1 MSNRRRN
8 FRRKGLNIFE
18 KENKHFKIISIILLI
33 VLAIVLAVFSY
44 KLYISYKQK
53 KQVANEQQE
62 SKNQI
67 ESIFR
72 SADDAVNNANNY
84 KTNTILRFSITG
96 LIDPNGVEKYE
107 NVATQGANDKSA
119 NVAIQGVN
127 DQTKN
132 VTISNG
138 YDFFNDIANYLNN
151 SDFTI
156 ANYKIGQNRNEKI
169 EDVVKQTGIN
179 MLNITNNSD
188 EKIDNLYS
196 ALNDKGIQTIGNK
209 YEKEDNKTEED
220 DKTEKANKT
229 EEGNKTGE
237 DDKTE
242 KENKTEVGEENT
254 KSERVNIVNK
264 KGVNVAF
271 IGYTANDNKSR
282 NYITEE
288 NAKADLG
295 YAKKNASVI
304 IVMMDWKNSNDE
316 ATEEQKEQAKFLADN
331 GANLIIGNNQNNIQT
346 MEIIKGENDKDCFV
360 AYSLG
365 NLLSTTSIEKN
376 KTGII
381 LEIQILVDKDNNTSL
396 NSVDYVSTYILKDN
410 KQMKVM
416 NLKDAVSN
424 YEKESENGSGKNS
437 TNGNSKNGE
446 DNINENRSSSANNT
460 KENSN
465 ISSTNY
471 AKMKSALERV
481 KKIINNGNK

>member
-8 FRRKGLNIFE
+8 FRRKGLKIFE

-44 KLYISYKQK
+44 KSYLSYKQK

-72 SADDAVNNANNY
+72 SADDAVNSANNY

-107 NVATQGANDKSA
+107 IN
-119 NVAIQGVN
+119 
-127 DQTKN
+127 
-132 VTISNG
+132 NG

-169 EDVVKQTGIN
+169 EDVVKQTEIN
-179 MLNITNNSD
+179 VLNITNNSD

-209 YEKEDNKTEED
+209 YEKENNKTEEVNKTGEDNKTEEN
-220 DKTEKANKT
+220 NKN
-229 EEGNKTGE
+229 EEGK
-237 DDKTE
+237 
-242 KENKTEVGEENT
+242 ENT

-271 IGYTANDNKSR
+271 IGYTTNDNKSR
-282 NYITEE
+282 NYFTEE
-288 NAKADLG
+288 NAKADLE

-304 IVMMDWKNSNDE
+304 IVMMDWKNSNDK

-410 KQMKVM
+410 KQMNVL

>member
-33 VLAIVLAVFSY
+33 VLAVVLAVFSY
-44 KLYISYKQK
+44 KLYLSYKQK

-72 SADDAVNNANNY
+72 SADDAVNSANNY

-107 NVATQGANDKSA
+107 NVATQGVNDKSA
-119 NVAIQGVN
+119 NVEIQGVN
-127 DQTKN
+127 DNNANDTTKN
-132 VTISNG
+132 VTISNR

-179 MLNITNNSD
+179 VLNMTDNSD

-196 ALNDKGIQTIGNK
+196 ALNNKGIQTIGNK
-209 YEKEDNKTEED
+209 YEKGD
-220 DKTEKANKT
+220 
-229 EEGNKTGE
+229 
-237 DDKTE
+237 
-242 KENKTEVGEENT
+242 NKTEVGEENT
-254 KSERVNIVNK
+254 KRERVNIVNK

-282 NYITEE
+282 NYFTDE
-288 NAKADLG
+288 NAKADLE

-304 IVMMDWKNSNDE
+304 IAMMDWKNSNDD
-316 ATEEQKEQAKFLADN
+316 ATNEQKEQVKFLADN

-424 YEKESENGSGKNS
+424 YEKE
-437 TNGNSKNGE
+437 
-446 DNINENRSSSANNT
+446 
-460 KENSN
+460 NSN

-481 KKIINNGNK
+481 KKLINNGNK

>member
-33 VLAIVLAVFSY
+33 VLAIVLAIFSY
-44 KLYISYKQK
+44 KSYLSYKQK

-72 SADDAVNNANNY
+72 SADDAVNSVNNY

-107 NVATQGANDKSA
+107 IN
-119 NVAIQGVN
+119 
-127 DQTKN
+127 
-132 VTISNG
+132 NG

-169 EDVVKQTGIN
+169 EDVVKQTEIN
-179 MLNITNNSD
+179 VLNITNNSD

-209 YEKEDNKTEED
+209 YEKENNKTEEVNKTGEDNKTEEN
-220 DKTEKANKT
+220 NKN
-229 EEGNKTGE
+229 EEGK
-237 DDKTE
+237 
-242 KENKTEVGEENT
+242 ENT

-271 IGYTANDNKSR
+271 IGYTTNDNKSR
-282 NYITEE
+282 NYFTEE
-288 NAKADLG
+288 NAKADLE

-316 ATEEQKEQAKFLADN
+316 ATNEQKAQSKFLADN
-331 GANLIIGNNQNNIQT
+331 GANLIIGNNQNNVQT

-376 KTGII
+376 KTGVI

-416 NLKDAVSN
+416 NLKYAVSN
-424 YEKESENGSGKNS
+424 YEKE
-437 TNGNSKNGE
+437 
-446 DNINENRSSSANNT
+446 NI
-460 KENSN
+460 N

-481 KKIINNGNK
+481 KKLINNGNK

>member
-8 FRRKGLNIFE
+8 FRRKGLKIFE

-44 KLYISYKQK
+44 KSYLSYKQK

-72 SADDAVNNANNY
+72 SADDAVNSANNY
-84 KTNTILRFSITG
+84 KTNTILRFSIAG

-107 NVATQGANDKSA
+107 IN
-119 NVAIQGVN
+119 
-127 DQTKN
+127 
-132 VTISNG
+132 NG

-169 EDVVKQTGIN
+169 EDVVKQTEIN
-179 MLNITNNSD
+179 VLNITNNSD

-209 YEKEDNKTEED
+209 YEKENNKTEEVNKTGEDNKTEEN
-220 DKTEKANKT
+220 NKN
-229 EEGNKTGE
+229 EEGK
-237 DDKTE
+237 
-242 KENKTEVGEENT
+242 ENT

-271 IGYTANDNKSR
+271 IGYTTNDNKSR
-282 NYITEE
+282 NYFTEE
-288 NAKADLG
+288 NAKADLE

-316 ATEEQKEQAKFLADN
+316 ATNEQKAQSKFLADN
-331 GANLIIGNNQNNIQT
+331 GANLIIGNNQNNVQT

-416 NLKDAVSN
+416 NLKYAVSN
-424 YEKESENGSGKNS
+424 YEKE
-437 TNGNSKNGE
+437 
-446 DNINENRSSSANNT
+446 NI
-460 KENSN
+460 N

-481 KKIINNGNK
+481 KKLINNGNK

>member
-1 MSNRRRN
+1 M
-8 FRRKGLNIFE
+8 
-18 KENKHFKIISIILLI
+18 
-33 VLAIVLAVFSY
+33 LAIVLAVFSY
-44 KLYISYKQK
+44 KLYLSYKQN

-96 LIDPNGVEKYE
+96 LIDQNGVEKYE
-107 NVATQGANDKSA
+107 IN
-119 NVAIQGVN
+119 
-127 DQTKN
+127 
-132 VTISNG
+132 NG

-169 EDVVKQTGIN
+169 EDVIKQTGIN
-179 MLNITNNSD
+179 VLNITNNSD

-209 YEKEDNKTEED
+209 YEKE
-220 DKTEKANKT
+220 
-229 EEGNKTGE
+229 
-237 DDKTE
+237 
-242 KENKTEVGEENT
+242 NT

-282 NYITEE
+282 NYFTEE
-288 NAKADLG
+288 NAKADLE

-424 YEKESENGSGKNS
+424 YEKE
-437 TNGNSKNGE
+437 
-446 DNINENRSSSANNT
+446 
-460 KENSN
+460 NSN